1 MNFRCMELLDE
12 ANTGTFGTP
21 QPAKVPTDIKKGPF
35 IVVSGHDLGDLAQL
49 LEQTAGK
56 GIRWNGMWD
65 SLRMHYEHDWRT

>member
-1 MNFRCMELLDE
+1 MELLDE

-56 GIRWNGMWD
+56 GHQHLTRTAKCCPRTVIRD
-65 SLRMHYEHDWRT
+65 